1 MHNIDRVVFTFCF
14 ILFVA
19 VCTALYGFWTNPD
32 NLLRPAAT
40 HATSTAAAEKTSPGR
55 SQPACGKRTYRRCF
69 SGAKPKYW
77 HMNIGSYRRQL
88 IHYPSDTR
96 LTVKQ
101 GKSIWIQGKGI
112 FLHLWQEIRLCLPF
126 QPSDK
131 YIIHQQPILSEHKL
145 SVGEK
150 FTAEFSFHEAPTR
163 LFCWGVIL
171 TRKFTRKTSLAL
183 ILLALFSQK
192 DSLFRQAKPLC
203 GSNWYFDEKPGPIK

>member
-32 NLLRPAAT
+32 NLLPAAANSRNL
-40 HATSTAAAEKTSPGR
+40 HIGDRGKTQTYPHLLAR
-55 SQPACGKRTYRRCF
+55 RLLVGKRTYRRCF

-88 IHYPSDTR
+88 IHYPADTH
-96 LTVKQ
+96 LSVKQ
-101 GKSIWIQGKGI
+101 GKSIWIQGKGS

-131 YIIHQQPILSEHKL
+131 YIIHSANNQS
-145 SVGEK
+145 
-150 FTAEFSFHEAPTR
+150 
-163 LFCWGVIL
+163 
-171 TRKFTRKTSLAL
+171 
-183 ILLALFSQK
+183 
-192 DSLFRQAKPLC
+192 
-203 GSNWYFDEKPGPIK
+203 

>member
-1 MHNIDRVVFTFCF
+1 MHHIDRVVFTFCCF

-150 FTAEFSFHEAPTR
+150 FSFHKARPCCFVGR
-163 LFCWGVIL
+163 DINPKVYQKNLPGPNFIGLIL
-171 TRKFTRKTSLAL
+171 TKRFIIPSG
-183 ILLALFSQK
+183 
-192 DSLFRQAKPLC
+192 QAPL
-203 GSNWYFDEKPGPIK
+203 